1 MYGRRTGSFKTKGR
15 ESNSNKGNLQ
25 ARSYTFRDLATATQ
39 NFREANLI
47 GEGGFG
53 SVYKGRL
60 ESGQASCEFL
70 SCSFSFLPFPDF
82 NYSDQNRNCS
92 T

>member
-1 MYGRRTGSFKTKGR
+1 MRGKGR
-15 ESNSNKGNLQ
+15 GIASQKDNVAYSL
-25 ARSYTFRDLATATQ
+25 TFRELAIATQ

-60 ESGQASCEFL
+60 DSGQV
-70 SCSFSFLPFPDF
+70 SFSFPTHLQFIF
-82 NYSDQNRNCS
+82 SDCIQSSCQLENNNAG
-92 T
+92 